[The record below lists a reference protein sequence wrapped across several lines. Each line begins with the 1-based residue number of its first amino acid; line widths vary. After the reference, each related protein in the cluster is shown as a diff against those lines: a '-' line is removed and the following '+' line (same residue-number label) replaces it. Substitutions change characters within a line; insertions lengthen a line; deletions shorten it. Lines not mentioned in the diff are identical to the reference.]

1 MKTSVLNLTLILT
14 AVASLAL
21 HAQESA
27 TTPTEKK
34 LGWTKSANLGVNL
47 SFTSSQSVVGQT
59 DGASQT
65 YGTSLKGTI
74 NHLSDHDEWRNSLS
88 ILTSTT
94 RTPNVP
100 RYVKSSD
107 EAKYETLYLYPLPSY
122 PKIGPYAKGE
132 VAVPLFKGEDVR
144 ASSTDY
150 RIVHTNATEETLTGT
165 SIRLTDGFK
174 PMNTKEGV
182 GFLWKTIDQ
191 DSLHLETR
199 AGFGALQIDASGQYA
214 VGGAN
219 AAGEIVVSE
228 LSDVNQ
234 AGLELGASAKGKIEE
249 NSSYEVGIETL
260 TPFINNKKAGDN
272 RDAVRL
278 TNVDAFAKLSAN
290 INKWAA
296 FGYDYKLKIQPQLQ
310 VPAQQIHMLVLNIN
324 HNLL

>member
-1 MKTSVLNLTLILT
+1 MQNSLFSIALILT
-14 AVASLAL
+14 AAL
-21 HAQESA
+21 LVQAHGQEA
-27 TTPTEKK
+27 TPAPEKK
-34 LGWTKSANLGVNL
+34 LGWSKNATLGANL

-65 YGTSLKGTI
+65 YGTSLKGAM

-88 ILTSTT
+88 ILASTT
-94 RTPNVP
+94 RTPSVP

-122 PKIGPYAKGE
+122 PKVGPYAKGE
-132 VAVPLFKGEDVR
+132 VAAPMFKGEDVR
-144 ASSTDY
+144 AATTNY
-150 RIVHTNATEETLTGT
+150 RIVHTDASEETLNGT
-165 SIRLTDGFK
+165 SLRLTDGFK

-182 GFLWKTIDQ
+182 GFLWKALDEERI
-191 DSLHLETR
+191 HLETR

-219 AAGEIVVSE
+219 DVGEIVVNE

-249 NSSYEVGIETL
+249 NSGYEFGVETL
-260 TPFINNKKAGDN
+260 TPFINNKKSTDK
-272 RDAVRL
+272 RDAVGL

-290 INKWAA
+290 INKWAS

-310 VPAQQIHMLVLNIN
+310 APAQQIHMLVVNLN
-324 HNLL
+324 HNLF